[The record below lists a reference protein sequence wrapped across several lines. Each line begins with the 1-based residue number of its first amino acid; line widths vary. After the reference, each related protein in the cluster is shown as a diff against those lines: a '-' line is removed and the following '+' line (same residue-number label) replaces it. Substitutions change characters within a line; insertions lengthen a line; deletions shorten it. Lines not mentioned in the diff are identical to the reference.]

1 MIRNFILITLFIF
14 GSISSFGDTCKSS
27 LPNCATDI
35 NESGNVD
42 IIDLLAVVS
51 ALGSTE
57 QNGERPAGDCAPF
70 PNGDCIVNTF
80 DLLAVVSGLGDTC
93 EIIDPLGTCCLGGTS
108 CLDATKVECAQQ
120 LGLWY

>member
-1 MIRNFILITLFIF
+1 MIRNFIFITLFIF

-51 ALGSTE
+51 ALGSTG
-57 QNGERPAGDCAPF
+57 QNGE
-70 PNGDCIVNTF
+70 
-80 DLLAVVSGLGDTC
+80 
-93 EIIDPLGTCCLGGTS
+93 
-108 CLDATKVECAQQ
+108 
-120 LGLWY
+120 